1 MEGSVG
7 DTRLRLGAETGAGR
21 SSTLRSEV
29 WSVRRRLSAAF
40 VVVVLVSALG
50 APVHGGGPGSSA
62 GKGFLRE
69 GKAGAEIGPAA
80 APIEGFT
87 DSVVFSAIDHPTVVR
102 FAPGGRVFIA
112 EKRGRILIA
121 PSLDLPAEY
130 VLDIRT
136 RVNSFWDRGLLGM
149 VLDPEFEANGN
160 VYVSYTY
167 DHILGDPTPEPR
179 WTDLCPNP
187 PGALTDG
194 CVVSARVSRFTLTGG
209 SFGPEEVLVEDWCMQ
224 FPSHSIGDLEF
235 GDDGFLYAS
244 GGDGASFIDA
254 DWGQFGG
261 SPGSPTPANPCGDPP
276 GGLGVAN
283 TEPTGRGGALRS
295 QSLRRPS
302 GEPIALDG
310 TIIRID
316 PATGAAAPGNPL
328 AGHADPLARRIV
340 AYGFRNPFRFAIRP
354 GTNEL
359 WIGDV
364 GWNDTE
370 EINRLANPGSAPV
383 ENFGWPCYEGYGQ
396 QAGYSVLAQCADLY
410 DDATAAIREPRFAY
424 EHGGAVLVGDGCPTL
439 NSAVTSG
446 VAFYEG
452 GSYPARFD
460 DALFFAD
467 HSRNCIWAM
476 RATNGVPDPAKIDV
490 VVREAGNPVD
500 LQAGPNG
507 DIFYVDHE
515 AGQIHRLTFAEG
527 NTAPVAQ
534 ISATPTSGDA
544 PMEVEFDGRSSAD
557 SNPGDTLTYAWDFT
571 DDGTVDATTST
582 ATFEYVA
589 AAVFTARLTVTDQ
602 LGASGTTTQ
611 QIVADG
617 SGPVIDEPLAS
628 LTWAV
633 GDEIDFSGSAVDGG
647 GDPLPASALSWTLTI
662 LHCATVTSCHP
673 HVVETRDGV
682 ASGTFDAPDHSYPS
696 ALEIRLT
703 ASIGG
708 VETSD
713 TVVLAPKAVTLG
725 FRTTP
730 NLLDFSINGM
740 TVQGVVG
747 TPRVSRTFIVGS
759 HIGLSTPSPQVL
771 DGIERT
777 FDQWSDGS
785 TSRTRSISAPASPWA
800 PALSALFD
808 PTSADLSL
816 KQRGVV
822 SPNGSSIS
830 WKVVARNAEDGL
842 RAHDVRVRVELP
854 RKLAR
859 PVFDAPGWSCRF
871 RPALRRVVCDR
882 DSIAAGDLSRIR
894 FTTAIDGD
902 GPKAT
907 SEAWVR
913 SSTRDVTKAND
924 RVVTVV
930 ILP

>member
-1 MEGSVG
+1 M
-7 DTRLRLGAETGAGR
+7 
-21 SSTLRSEV
+21 
-29 WSVRRRLSAAF
+29 RRRISAAF
-40 VVVVLVSALG
+40 ALVLVASVLG
-50 APVHGGGPGSSA
+50 APVQGGGPSSGA

-69 GKAGAEIGPAA
+69 GKAGTEGRVGVAA
-80 APIEGFT
+80 APVEGFT
-87 DSVVFSAIDHPTVVR
+87 DSVVQSGIDHPTVVR
-102 FAPGGRVFIA
+102 FAPEGRVVIA

-121 PSLDLPAEY
+121 PAIDQPAQY
-130 VLDIRT
+130 TLDIRT

-149 VLDPEFEANGN
+149 VLDPDFETNGN

-167 DHILGDPTPEPR
+167 DHILGDATPEPR
-179 WTDLCPNP
+179 WTDLCPSP

-194 CVVSARVSRFTLTGG
+194 CVVSARVSRFTLTDG
-209 SFGPEEVLVEDWCMQ
+209 SFGPEQVLVEDWCMQ

-261 SPGSPTPANPCGDPP
+261 SPGSATPANPCGDPP

-302 GEPIALDG
+302 GEPISLDG

-316 PATGAAAPGNPL
+316 PDTGAAAAGNPL
-328 AGHADPLARRIV
+328 AGHANALARRIV

-370 EINRLANPGSAPV
+370 EINRLANPGSGPV
-383 ENFGWPCYEGYGQ
+383 ENFGWPCYEGYVQ
-396 QAGYSVLAQCADLY
+396 NAGYAGMTQCADLY
-410 DDATAAIREPRFAY
+410 ADATAAIREPRFTY
-424 EHGGAVLVGDGCPTL
+424 EHGGAVLEGDGCPTL

-446 VAFYEG
+446 MAFYEG
-452 GSYPARFD
+452 GSYPARFE

-476 RATNGVPDPAKIDV
+476 GATNGVPDPAKIEV

-500 LQAGPNG
+500 LQAGPDG

-515 AGQIHRLTFAEG
+515 GGQVHRLTFAAG
-527 NTAPVAQ
+527 NTPPVAQ
-534 ISATPTSGDA
+534 ISATPTSGEA

-557 SNPGDTLTYAWDFT
+557 SNPGDSLTYAWDFT
-571 DDGTVDATTST
+571 DNGSVDATTST
-582 ATFEYVA
+582 ASFEYDTS
-589 AAVFTARLTVTDQ
+589 AVFTARLTVTDED
-602 LGASGTTTQ
+602 GATGTTTQ

-617 SGPVIDEPLAS
+617 SGPVIDTPAES

-633 GDEIDFSGSAVDGG
+633 GDEIDFSGSATDGG

-662 LHCATVTSCHP
+662 LHCSTVTSCHP

-703 ASIGG
+703 AAIGG
-708 VETSD
+708 IETTD
-713 TVVLAPKAVTLG
+713 TVLLAPKAVTLG

-730 NLLDFSINGM
+730 NLLDFSINGA
-740 TVQGVVG
+740 TVHGVAG
-747 TPRVSRTFIVGS
+747 TPKVSRTFIVGS

-777 FDQWSDGS
+777 FDEWSDGS
-785 TSRTRSISAPASPWA
+785 GSRTRTISAPASPWS
-800 PALSALFD
+800 PSLSALFV

-816 KQRGVV
+816 TQTGVL
-822 SPNGSSIS
+822 SPAGTKIS

-854 RKLAR
+854 KKLAA
-859 PVFDAPGWSCRF
+859 PVFDAPGWSCRW

-882 DSIAAGDLSRIR
+882 DSIAAGDLKNIR

-902 GPKAT
+902 GPQAA
-907 SEAWVR
+907 SEAWIT
-913 SSTRDVTKAND
+913 SSTRDVTNAND
-924 RVVTVV
+924 RVITVV